1 MKKGGRRDRGGGKKE
16 EEEGKVIC
24 PSYMSKYSR
33 AQGSGSQSPVTLRN
47 CRLEPAKTFRQ
58 AGQIAGTNVKG
69 YFLQRGSKNNVKL
82 FCPFKNGKCLGRVMY
97 CLPGCIFSLSPSRLE
112 KCRWFCPIKRSSA

>member
-1 MKKGGRRDRGGGKKE
+1 MCQGSRTEKEEEEGEEGKEGEEGEKE

-58 AGQIAGTNVKG
+58 AGI
-69 YFLQRGSKNNVKL
+69 
-82 FCPFKNGKCLGRVMY
+82 
-97 CLPGCIFSLSPSRLE
+97 
-112 KCRWFCPIKRSSA
+112 